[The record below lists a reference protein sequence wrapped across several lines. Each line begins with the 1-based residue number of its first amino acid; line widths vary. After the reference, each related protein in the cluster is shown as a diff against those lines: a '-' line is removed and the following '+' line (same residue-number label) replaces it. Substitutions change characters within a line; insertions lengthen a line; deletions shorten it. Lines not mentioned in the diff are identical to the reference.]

1 MLLSLGVVLPVLRL
15 KSFRDGVFIFYQPP
29 AFLQNYHNII
39 KSIVYSIDLI
49 TSFFPNEATDY
60 STVLVL

>member
-15 KSFRDGVFIFYQPP
+15 KFNRDTVFTFCQPP

-39 KSIVYSIDLI
+39 EFIVCSIDTI
-49 TSFFPNEATDY
+49 TSLFPNEATDF
-60 STVLVL
+60 STVCVQ